1 MTFLYALL
9 LGAIQGITEFMPV
22 SSSAHLL
29 VIPKLFG
36 LPYQGKEFDVFL
48 NLGSLLAILVFFRS
62 AFFNMLFGFKDFM
75 INRKSQNRYFFVTL
89 FWSSLPTIVIFGI
102 AEIFFSIEINSA
114 VVMGISMIVFAVVLY
129 LCDTRQSAELK
140 VTRTDSILTGIAQT
154 MSLIPGV
161 SRLGACLSMMRY
173 LNYTREDSFKYSMIL
188 SIPPVMGACS
198 LKLLKIISSGTQSIE
213 WEMVG
218 LGCFASFVFGLVSLE
233 MMCRFLRKFTLFPI
247 VIYRILFGLL
257 LLFGTL

>member
-9 LGAIQGITEFMPV
+9 LGAIQGITEFLPV

-29 VIPKLFG
+29 VIPKLLG
-36 LPYQGKEFDVFL
+36 LPYQGKAFDIFL

-62 AFFNMLFGFKDFM
+62 AFFSMLFGFKDFV
-75 INRKSQNRYFFVTL
+75 INRKSQNRYFFMTL

-102 AEIFFSIEINSA
+102 VEIFFSVEINSTI
-114 VVMGISMIVFAVVLY
+114 VMGISMIVFAVVLY
-129 LCDTRQSAELK
+129 LCDARQSAELK
-140 VTRTDSILTGIAQT
+140 ITRTDSILTGIAQT

-188 SIPPVMGACS
+188 SIPPVTGACF
-198 LKLLKIISSGTQSIE
+198 LKLLKILSSGTQSIE

-218 LGCFASFVFGLVSLE
+218 LSCLASFAFGLITLK
-233 MMCRFLRKFTLFPI
+233 MMCKFLRKFTLFPI
-247 VIYRILFGLL
+247 VIYRIIFGLL
-257 LLFGTL
+257 LLFGVL